1 MQMTST
7 RAALVGINDLDAEF
21 AAVTATIPR
30 AEVEEA
36 ARAEEP
42 PELVLEVQRQ
52 GEADGAA
59 AVSVEWKREDLER
72 LLRNTTGDKVT
83 LVFRRDQLEEAVSTA
98 DVEAHGLRERMLV
111 LTVAAA
117 TAAAAGSS
125 IASAAPDSG
134 VGPGQGTAAVSAV
147 HDEAGLTTRGIE
159 AMAGHDEASL
169 ASRGIEAQQV
179 AASHDEASLASRGI
193 TPAGTHDEASLASRG
208 IEAPQVAASHDEASL
223 ASRGITP
230 AGTHDEASLASR
242 GIEVQP
248 VPATHDEASLVSR
261 GIVEA
266 PAAVHDEASLAA
278 RGIET
283 PPAPADTGFEFPT
296 VDATTAAVATG
307 VGGGIA
313 LLITAAGFAAR
324 RERMRPA

>member
-7 RAALVGINDLDAEF
+7 RAALVGIDDLDAEF

-36 ARAEEP
+36 AQADEP

-52 GEADGAA
+52 GEDDGAA
-59 AVSVEWKREDLER
+59 AVSVEWTRADLER

-83 LVFRRDQLEEAVSTA
+83 LVFRRDQLEEAVSAA

-159 AMAGHDEASL
+159 ATAGHDEASL
-169 ASRGIEAQQV
+169 ASRGIEAQ
-179 AASHDEASLASRGI
+179 
-193 TPAGTHDEASLASRG
+193 
-208 IEAPQVAASHDEASL
+208 QVAASHDEASL

-307 VGGGIA
+307 VGGGIV

-324 RERMRPA
+324 RERMRPV

>member
-7 RAALVGINDLDAEF
+7 RAALVGINDFDAEF

-36 ARAEEP
+36 VQAEEP

-52 GEADGAA
+52 GEDDGAT

-72 LLRNTTGDKVT
+72 LLRNTTGDNVT

-134 VGPGQGTAAVSAV
+134 VGSGQGAAATSAV
-147 HDEAGLTTRGIE
+147 HDEAGLATRGIE
-159 AMAGHDEASL
+159 ATAGHDEAGL
-169 ASRGIEAQQV
+169 ASRGIEAQQI
-179 AASHDEASLASRGI
+179 AASHDEAA
-193 TPAGTHDEASLASRG
+193 
-208 IEAPQVAASHDEASL
+208 L

-248 VPATHDEASLVSR
+248 TPATHDEASLVSR

-266 PAAVHDEASLAA
+266 PVAVHDEASLVA
-278 RGIET
+278 RGID
-283 PPAPADTGFEFPT
+283 PQPLGGDDTGFEFPT

-307 VGGGIA
+307 VGGGIM

-324 RERMRPA
+324 RDRMRPA

>member
-7 RAALVGINDLDAEF
+7 RAALVGINDLDVEF
-21 AAVTATIPR
+21 AAVMATIPR
-30 AEVEEA
+30 KEVEEA
-36 ARAEEP
+36 AQAEEP

-52 GEADGAA
+52 GEDDGGT

-72 LLRNTTGDKVT
+72 LLRNTTGDNVT

-98 DVEAHGLRERMLV
+98 DVEAHGLRGRMLV

-134 VGPGQGTAAVSAV
+134 VGSGQGATAVSAV

-159 AMAGHDEASL
+159 ATAGHDEASL
-169 ASRGIEAQQV
+169 ASRGIEAQQI

-193 TPAGTHDEASLASRG
+193 TAAGTHDEASLASRG
-208 IEAPQVAASHDEASL
+208 IDTRPTPVHDE
-223 ASRGITP
+223 
-230 AGTHDEASLASR
+230 GT
-242 GIEVQP
+242 
-248 VPATHDEASLVSR
+248 LVSR

-266 PAAVHDEASLAA
+266 PAAVHDEASLVA

-307 VGGGIA
+307 VGGGML

>member
-1 MQMTST
+1 MTST

-21 AAVTATIPR
+21 AAVTATLPR

-36 ARAEEP
+36 AQADEP

-52 GEADGAA
+52 GEDDGAA
-59 AVSVEWKREDLER
+59 AVSVEWTRADLER

-83 LVFRRDQLEEAVSTA
+83 LVFRRDQLEEAVSAA

-159 AMAGHDEASL
+159 ATAGHD
-169 ASRGIEAQQV
+169 
-179 AASHDEASLASRGI
+179 
-193 TPAGTHDEASLASRG
+193 
-208 IEAPQVAASHDEASL
+208 
-223 ASRGITP
+223 
-230 AGTHDEASLASR
+230 
-242 GIEVQP
+242 
-248 VPATHDEASLVSR
+248 
-261 GIVEA
+261 
-266 PAAVHDEASLAA
+266 
-278 RGIET
+278 
-283 PPAPADTGFEFPT
+283 
-296 VDATTAAVATG
+296 
-307 VGGGIA
+307 
-313 LLITAAGFAAR
+313 
-324 RERMRPA
+324 